1 MRRKLIFEYSQ
12 NGKEGSTIPKCDVP
26 EKRISD
32 LIPEN
37 LLRSDLTN
45 LPQVSEPEVV
55 RHYTNLSTLNHHVD
69 KDFYPLGSCTM
80 KYNPKINEAIAS
92 NSQFTE
98 IHPAQLENTTQ
109 GSLQIFYETEKYL
122 CEITGMDAFTLH
134 PSAGSHGELTA
145 VMIMRK
151 YHKSKGNDKKYIL
164 IPDSAHGTNPASV
177 MIGGYKAVKVNST
190 KDGLV
195 DIEDLKS
202 KLTNEV
208 AGFMLTNPNTLG
220 IFEENVLK
228 ISELI
233 HSVDGLMYMDGANMN
248 ALLGIVK
255 TVDMGFDIT
264 HLNLHK
270 TFSTPHG
277 GGGPGSGPIGVTEKL
292 KKYLP
297 VPTII
302 KENNVYKLNYDLPES
317 IGKVHSYFGHFNV
330 ILKAFVYLKMLGAD
344 GLKEVSKNAIIN
356 ANYIR
361 EKLKDKYQISSPKI
375 PMHECVF
382 SGDKQKEKGVKTL
395 DIAKR
400 LLDYGMHAPTIYFP
414 LIVSEALMIEPTET
428 ESKETLDRFI
438 DIMLKIDNEIENNPD
453 IVKNA
458 PQNTPNS
465 RLDEATASRTLDV
478 NYFMTNS

>member
-1 MRRKLIFEYSQ
+1 MQRKLIFEHSKK
-12 NGKEGSTIPKCDVP
+12 GKTGATIPKCDVP
-26 EKRISD
+26 QQKITN
-32 LIPEN
+32 LIPKYFLREN
-37 LLRSDLTN
+37 LND
-45 LPQVSEPEVV
+45 LPQISEPEVV

-98 IHPAQLENTTQ
+98 IHPAQLSETTQ
-109 GSLQIFYETEKYL
+109 GSLKILYKVEKYL
-122 CEITGMDAFTLH
+122 CEITNMNAFTLH
-134 PSAGSHGELTA
+134 PAAGSHGELTG
-145 VMIMRK
+145 VMIIRQ
-151 YHKSKGNDKKYIL
+151 YHKFKNNKKKYIL

-177 MIGGYKAVKVNST
+177 IIGGYKTIKINST
-190 KDGLV
+190 EEGLV
-195 DIEDLKS
+195 DIDDLKS
-202 KLTNEV
+202 KLNDEV

-220 IFEENVLK
+220 IFEENVLE
-228 ISELI
+228 ISKLI
-233 HSVDGLMYMDGANMN
+233 HSVDGLMYMDGANLN

-255 TVDMGFDIT
+255 INNMGFDIT

-292 KKYLP
+292 KRFLP
-297 VPTII
+297 FPIVT
-302 KENNVYKLNYDLPES
+302 KENDKYKLEYNLPDS
-317 IGKVHSYFGHFNV
+317 IGKIHSYFGNFNV
-330 ILKAFVYLKMLGAD
+330 VLKTYVYLRMLGED
-344 GLKEVSKNAIIN
+344 GLKDVSKNSIIN
-356 ANYIR
+356 ANYLR
-361 EKLKDKYQISSPKI
+361 ACLKDKFQISSPKI

-382 SGDKQKEKGVKTL
+382 SGDKQKEKGAKTL

-428 ESKETLDRFI
+428 ESKETLDRFVE
-438 DIMLKIDNEIENNPD
+438 IMLQIDKEIEENAD

-458 PQNTPNS
+458 PQSTPNS
-465 RLDEATASRTLDV
+465 RLDEATASRELDV
-478 NYFMTNS
+478 NYFIKE